1 MIYILKLNE
10 IIMEYFKALIPSI
23 HKEGIF
29 FLMIGLIIAVLLCF
43 VSSKLTIAM
52 MLINIFILFFF
63 RDPERFT
70 VIGENFIMSPADG
83 YVVKIEEAILPETLG
98 FDGKKTATRI
108 SIFLSVFDVHVNR
121 VPADGVIKE
130 TYYHHGMFLNASLDK
145 ASVNNERQEI
155 LMETK
160 NGKQIVFTQIAGLI
174 ARRIVCYAKPNQEVK
189 AGERFGI
196 IRFGSRMDVYLPEG
210 VKPQVF
216 VGHRVIGGETI
227 LANMDDTK
235 ERTVEIR

>member
-1 MIYILKLNE
+1 MN
-10 IIMEYFKALIPSI
+10 YFKTLIPSI

-29 FLMIGLIIAVLLCF
+29 FLMVGLITAVLLCF
-43 VSSKLTIAM
+43 LSTNLAMVM

-63 RDPERFT
+63 RDPERYT
-70 VIGENFIMSPADG
+70 VVGENFIISPADG
-83 YVVKIEEAILPETLG
+83 YVTNIQEAVLPETLG
-98 FDGKKTATRI
+98 FDGQKTATRV

-155 LMETK
+155 LMEMK

-174 ARRIVCYAKPNQEVK
+174 ARRIVCYVKPEQNVK

-196 IRFGSRMDVYLPEG
+196 IRFGSRMDIYLPDG

-227 LANMDDTK
+227 IANIDDTQ
-235 ERTVEIR
+235 ERTAEIR

>member
-1 MIYILKLNE
+1 
-10 IIMEYFKALIPSI
+10 MEYFKTLVPSI
-23 HKEGIF
+23 HREGIF
-29 FLMIGLIIAVLLCF
+29 FLMIGLVTAILLCF
-43 VSSKLTIAM
+43 ISTKLAMVM
-52 MLINIFILFFF
+52 MLVNIFILFFF

-70 VIGENFIMSPADG
+70 VTGENFIVSPADG
-83 YVVKIEEAILPETLG
+83 YVTSIQEAVLPETLG
-98 FDGKKTATRI
+98 FDGQKTATRV

-121 VPADGVIKE
+121 VPADGIIKE

-155 LMETK
+155 LMEMK

-174 ARRIVCYAKPNQEVK
+174 ARRIVCYAKPEQEVK

-196 IRFGSRMDVYLPEG
+196 IRFGSRMDVYLPDG

-216 VGHRVIGGETI
+216 VGHRVIGGETVI
-227 LANMDDTK
+227 ANIDDNTQ
-235 ERTVEIR
+235 RTAEIR